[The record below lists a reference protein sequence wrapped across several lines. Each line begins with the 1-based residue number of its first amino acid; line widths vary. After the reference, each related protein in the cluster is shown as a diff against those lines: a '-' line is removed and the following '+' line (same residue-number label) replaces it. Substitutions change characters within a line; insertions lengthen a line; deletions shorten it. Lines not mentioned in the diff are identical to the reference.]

1 MELRHLRCF
10 MAVAEELHFARAAAR
25 LHVDQ
30 SPLSRTIKELEEELG
45 TLLFARTTRS
55 TRLTRAGRLFLER
68 VPYVF
73 TALDQARTSV
83 QDAAA
88 GYYSQLRIA
97 LSDGISPER
106 LSQLMALCRQEE
118 PDVAIRFF
126 EVPLAQQ
133 LKGLHEDL
141 YDIGF
146 AQSADVGDGILAV
159 PAWHEP
165 LHVAVPKRHPLL
177 AHKTIPLEE
186 VLRYPLVM
194 GDPEYCEGY
203 CRQVD
208 RILRNVDQVP
218 LVTEQVKSL
227 DLMLAL
233 VAAGYA
239 LGLAGASQI
248 LASRESGIVSRPLDR
263 KAVLT
268 TWLLRLDAEAP
279 ESLERFVER
288 VASIDAGQEAT
299 T

>member
-1 MELRHLRCF
+1 MEIRHLRCF
-10 MAVAEELHFARAAAR
+10 IAVAEELHFTRAAER

-73 TALDQARTSV
+73 AALDQARSSV

-88 GYYSQLRIA
+88 GYCSQLRIA

-106 LSQLMALCRQEE
+106 LSELMALCRQEE

-141 YDIGF
+141 YDLGF
-146 AQSADVGDGILAV
+146 AQSADVDDGILAV
-159 PAWHEP
+159 PAWSEP
-165 LHVAVPKRHPLL
+165 LRVAIPARHPLL
-177 AHKTIPLEE
+177 VHKTIPLEE

-203 CRQVD
+203 CRQIG

-227 DLMLAL
+227 SLMMAL
-233 VAAGYA
+233 VSAGYA
-239 LGLAGASQI
+239 LGLAGVSQI
-248 LASRESGIVSRPLDR
+248 QICQESGIVARPLDC

-268 TWLLRLDAEAP
+268 TWLLRPDVKAP

-288 VASIDAGQEAT
+288 VASLDT
-299 T
+299 S